1 VAVVDDN
8 QGERIMSKSAADK
21 KHDQAVD
28 MTFPA
33 SDPVAPGNPTATEE
47 PCRPTERKAPEIT
60 REQIEL
66 AQQGDGH
73 KHQEDR

>member
-1 VAVVDDN
+1 
-8 QGERIMSKSAADK
+8 MSKSAADK

-60 REQIEL
+60 REQIKL